1 MTPHFSKYSTI
12 HKTKTFVT
20 FNFARIP
27 QNRGRWADKKYE
39 NPKGDCDECFNFIVR
54 EIIYLNLFFNYLKI

>member
-27 QNRGRWADKKYE
+27 QIVADEPIKNMK
-39 NPKGDCDECFNFIVR
+39 I
-54 EIIYLNLFFNYLKI
+54 LKATVTSLLIL

>member
-27 QNRGRWADKKYE
+27 QIVADEPIKNMK
-39 NPKGDCDECFNFIVR
+39 I
-54 EIIYLNLFFNYLKI
+54 LKTTVTSLLIL